1 VSGFCSW
8 RENAIATLHETQPVW
23 LPHYALAEAG
33 SMRFFSL
40 LALGIGLARELSGE
54 AQMDRLEAPG
64 AACHCGEAKLD
75 RVIRSAQANP
85 PGLAASA
92 RSATVRRV
100 STNDRKA
107 FRRRDEVLL
116 SYGTNRSVWRNPLT
130 LFTWAMCSWRKL
142 PWRS

>member
-1 VSGFCSW
+1 MSGFCSW

-64 AACHCGEAKLD
+64 AGLPLRGGQIGPGDQVRAGE
-75 RVIRSAQANP
+75 SAS
-85 PGLAASA
+85 LAASA

-116 SYGTNRSVWRNPLT
+116 SYGTNRSVWRIL
-130 LFTWAMCSWRKL
+130 
-142 PWRS
+142 